1 MMRSELVVPRALTLV
16 MSTTMVMLSVV
27 ASPNEKPITAIAM
40 CIAHNGSGAAKA
52 A

>member
-1 MMRSELVVPRALTLV
+1 MMRSELAVPCAPTVV

-27 ASPNEKPITAIAM
+27 ASPNEKPITAMAA
-40 CIAHNGSGAAKA
+40 CIAQSGSGAAIA

>member
-27 ASPNEKPITAIAM
+27 ASPNENPITAIAM
-40 CIAHNGSGAAKA
+40 CIAQSGSGAANA